1 MCFIIKIKPLPTVI
15 MKLVKFYRF
24 QFNIA
29 NVWMFLQ
36 RMQKLLLYQ

>member
-1 MCFIIKIKPLPTVI
+1 MRFIIKIKPLPNLM

-24 QFNIA
+24 QFNIV